1 MSNCNENQQVT
12 QTDWYRF
19 EAGTKSFAN
28 GDIELGLSTPTKQGI
43 NMYKNGNCDFA
54 INGTLHEVSGCDAKK
69 IKPGCPGRIINAKNG
84 DILIQ
89 AKNGTITLQAKNI
102 RLVGVDG
109 VEGEISLQASK
120 TCNINAPTVSAQGTN
135 ITLAASSKTQ
145 VAGAA
150 AASLVGGASAT
161 IDSGTDA
168 DSSSVMGKILKALE
182 DFKKFFSSI
191 CADKPEG

>member
-28 GDIELGLSTPTKQGI
+28 GNIELALSTPTKQGI

-54 INGTLHEVSGCDAKK
+54 INGTLKEVSGFNVKSGHA
-69 IKPGCPGRIINAKNG
+69 RIIEAVNG
-84 DILIQ
+84 DIHIL
-89 AKNGTITLQAKNI
+89 AKNGTITLEARSI
-102 RLVGVDG
+102 RLKGVDG
-109 VEGEISLQASK
+109 VEGEITLQASK
-120 TCNINAPTVSAQGTN
+120 NCTINAPTVSAQGTN
-135 ITLAASSKTQ
+135 ISLAASSKVQ

-168 DSSSVMGKILKALE
+168 DSSSVMGKILKALQ

-191 CADKPEG
+191 CADKPAG

>member
-19 EAGTKSFAN
+19 EAGTKSFQN

-43 NMYKNGNCDFA
+43 NMYKNGNCDFC
-54 INGTLHEVSGCDAKK
+54 INGTLKEVSGFNVKSGHA
-69 IKPGCPGRIINAKNG
+69 RIIEAVNG
-84 DILIQ
+84 DIHILAGKGSIILE
-89 AKNGTITLQAKNI
+89 ARSI
-102 RLVGVDG
+102 RLKGVDG
-109 VEGEISLQASK
+109 VEGEITLQASK
-120 TCNINAPTVSAQGTN
+120 NCTINAPTVSAQGTN
-135 ITLAASSKTQ
+135 ISLAASSKVQ
-145 VAGAA
+145 IAGAA

-161 IDSGTDA
+161 VDSGTDA
-168 DSSSVMGKILKALE
+168 DSSSVMGKILKALQ

>member
-1 MSNCNENQQVT
+1 MSGCNENQQVT

-28 GDIELGLSTPTKQGI
+28 GNIELALSTPTKQGI

-54 INGTLHEVSGCDAKK
+54 INGTLKEVSGFNVKSGHA
-69 IKPGCPGRIINAKNG
+69 RIIEAVNG
-84 DILIQ
+84 DIHIL
-89 AKNGTITLQAKNI
+89 AKNGTITLEARNI
-102 RLVGVDG
+102 RLKGVDG
-109 VEGEISLQASK
+109 IEGEITLQASK
-120 TCNINAPTVSAQGTN
+120 TCNINALTVSAQGTN
-135 ITLAASSKTQ
+135 ITLAASSKVQ
-145 VAGAA
+145 IAGAA

-161 IDSGTDA
+161 VDSGTDA

>member
-1 MSNCNENQQVT
+1 MSGCNENQQVT

-54 INGTLHEVSGCDAKK
+54 INGTLKEVSGFKVKNPDEFA
-69 IKPGCPGRIINAKNG
+69 RIIDATNG
-84 DILIQ
+84 SILIQ
-89 AKNGTITLQAKNI
+89 ALNGTITLKAKNI

-109 VEGEISLQASK
+109 TEGEVTIQASK
-120 TCNINAPTVSAQGTN
+120 QVNMDAPTIGGQGTN
-135 ITLAASSKTQ
+135 ISFAGANKTQ
-145 VAGAA
+145 IAGTSLDLATSTK
-150 AASLVGGASAT
+150 ASCS
-161 IDSGTDA
+161 SGVDT
-168 DSSSVMGKILKALE
+168 DSSSIMGQILKAIK

-191 CADKPEG
+191 CEDK

>member
-1 MSNCNENQQVT
+1 MSDCNENQQVT

-28 GDIELGLSTPTKQGI
+28 GDIELGISTPTKQGI

-54 INGTLHEVSGCDAKK
+54 INGTLKEVSGFKVKNPEEYA
-69 IKPGCPGRIINAKNG
+69 RIIDADKG
-84 DILIQ
+84 SILIQ
-89 AKNGTITLQAKNI
+89 ALNGTITLRAKNI
-102 RLVGVDG
+102 RVLGVDG
-109 VEGEISLQASK
+109 KEGEITIQASK
-120 TCNINAPTVSAQGTN
+120 TVHMDAPTVTAQGTN
-135 ITLAASSKTQ
+135 ISLAASSKVQ

-150 AASLVGGASAT
+150 AASIVGGASAT

-168 DSSSVMGKILKALE
+168 DSSSVLGKILKALE

-191 CADKPEG
+191 CEDKPNG

>member
-1 MSNCNENQQVT
+1 MSGCNENQQVT

-28 GDIELGLSTPTKQGI
+28 GNIELALSTPTKQGI

-54 INGTLHEVSGCDAKK
+54 INGTLKEVSGFNVKSGHA
-69 IKPGCPGRIINAKNG
+69 RIIEAVNG
-84 DILIQ
+84 DIHIL
-89 AKNGTITLQAKNI
+89 AKNGTITLEARNI
-102 RLVGVDG
+102 RLKGVDG
-109 VEGEISLQASK
+109 IEGEITLQASK
-120 TCNINAPTVSAQGTN
+120 TCNINALTVSAQGTN
-135 ITLAASSKTQ
+135 ITLAASSKVQ

-161 IDSGTDA
+161 VDSGTDA

>member
-19 EAGTKSFAN
+19 EAGTKSFQN

-89 AKNGTITLQAKNI
+89 AKNGTITLEAANI

-109 VEGEISLQASK
+109 TGGEVTIQASK
-120 TCNINAPTVSAQGTN
+120 TVHMDAPTVSTQGTN
-135 ITLAASSKTQ
+135 VTI
-145 VAGAA
+145 AGAQS
-150 AASLVGGASAT
+150 ASFAGSTAEVTGSAQTTISSGAES
-161 IDSGTDA
+161 
-168 DSSSVMGKILKALE
+168 DSSSLMGQILTAIKK
-182 DFKKFFSSI
+182 FKKFFSSI
-191 CADKPEG
+191 CSD

>member
-19 EAGTKSFAN
+19 EAGTKSFQN

-54 INGTLHEVSGCDAKK
+54 INGTLKEVSGFNVKSGVHA
-69 IKPGCPGRIINAKNG
+69 RIIEAVNG
-84 DILIQ
+84 DIHIK
-89 AKNGTITLQAKNI
+89 AKNGTITLEAANI

-109 VEGEISLQASK
+109 TSGEVTIQASK
-120 TCNINAPTVSAQGTN
+120 KVNINAPTAGIQGTN
-135 ITLAASSKTQ
+135 ISLAASSKVQ
-145 VAGAA
+145 IAGAA